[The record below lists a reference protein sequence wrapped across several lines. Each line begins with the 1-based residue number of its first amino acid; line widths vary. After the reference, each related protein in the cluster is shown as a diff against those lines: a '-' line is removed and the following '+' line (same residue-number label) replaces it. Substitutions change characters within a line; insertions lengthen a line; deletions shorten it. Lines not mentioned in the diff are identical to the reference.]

1 MHEGNGE
8 EIHYRAP
15 MNRCDNLP
23 ATENSHG
30 PKGSARIDPK
40 PSWGVRVL
48 RIRGAIEP
56 PDLVPRALLCN
67 PFQKLET
74 NLTLHFPMFPS
85 LHRPNPA
92 SLFAQKPSHDPLRG
106 LSIVRLE

>member
-15 MNRCDNLP
+15 MNRYDNLP

-74 NLTLHFPMFPS
+74 NLTLHFPMFP
-85 LHRPNPA
+85 
-92 SLFAQKPSHDPLRG
+92 PSTVPIQPPSSPRN
-106 LSIVRLE
+106 RLMIRCVV